1 MVYYIN
7 PRGNDEAS
15 MLWGNLRDAILGFVS
30 RKRHWSVR
38 GLVIGKLENTDR
50 PTR

>member
-7 PRGNDEAS
+7 LRGNDEAS

-30 RKRHWSVR
+30 RKRHWSVQS
-38 GLVIGKLENTDR
+38 LVIGKIEIAGR